1 MIVFDTRSLG
11 LRSKLSLLMMAA
23 MEPAHWVGCGLSRG
37 DNRPLTARSNEDG
50 GLGKFSVGRDR
61 HADRHHYRLGSRP
74 DEASG
79 AVAWLVGWMD
89 WKPRGLAI
97 VAGIVPFPVILFG
110 YLAVVAEIGN
120 LWPISMLVQAAIAAI
135 AFLPACMIGWFY
147 SGGACA
153 RLPVTRNAESK

>member
-1 MIVFDTRSLG
+1 
-11 LRSKLSLLMMAA
+11 
-23 MEPAHWVGCGLSRG
+23 
-37 DNRPLTARSNEDG
+37 
-50 GLGKFSVGRDR
+50 
-61 HADRHHYRLGSRP
+61 
-74 DEASG
+74 
-79 AVAWLVGWMD
+79 MD

-135 AFLPACMIGWFY
+135 ALLPACMIGRFY